1 MRILALEQDVEGVEA
16 EDFTPDLLR
25 AEAMRAGAFL
35 EGTLEHG
42 IYSRALRH
50 AAVLLLECNAHAE
63 AEEHLASLPLVQAG
77 LIRFEVIPLLPYP
90 GLARLFV
97 P

>member
-1 MRILALEQDVEGVEA
+1 MRILALEQDVEGVGP

-25 AEAMRAGAFL
+25 AEAMRAWELQQQGVL
-35 EGTLEHG
+35 RE
-42 IYSRALRH
+42 IYFRADRH